1 MEMEAAKM
9 SNGIDDA
16 NSLSATIMRGNP
28 GWLIG
33 LGTQFEGD
41 MDGIPELTG
50 MPTDKSLVETEI
62 MLTAWLAS
70 RGFTLS
76 SHWRT
81 HSHSGSG
88 GREFETRAEFT
99 RK

>member
-1 MEMEAAKM
+1 MTNE
-9 SNGIDDA
+9 IDDV
-16 NSLSATIMRGNP
+16 NSLSATIMQGNP

-33 LGTQFEGD
+33 LGTQLEGD
-41 MDGIPELTG
+41 MEESEIGTPELIG

-81 HSHSGSG
+81 HSYSDSGD
-88 GREFETRAEFT
+88 RVDETRAEFT